1 MRTLKT
7 SEAAAFLNVSA
18 NTLRSWE
25 RRFGYPRPMRSPGQH
40 RLYTYGDITAL
51 RDALLA
57 GLSISSA
64 IGVAQEGLR
73 SGMNALLGALAAFD
87 APAADEVMESTL
99 ALRSVERSVE
109 DVLLPAMDQ
118 ISERHGADSAPAAF
132 AARWAGDWLR
142 RALRLA
148 YAPEQKASIVIG
160 DASRDEFDPDAVYIR
175 ALELVC
181 ERSGP
186 GPLCLPVRG
195 IGSMTQAISA
205 TSPSA
210 IVIAGRHASDDQVAR
225 WAYTVRSAAGPLPVA
240 LFRRRPDSERLHP
253 TGARVLSQSPLAAQ
267 QQLIETIAAERPS
280 SQAARTRAAPRRR
293 LAPVRRAAV

>member
-1 MRTLKT
+1 
-7 SEAAAFLNVSA
+7 
-18 NTLRSWE
+18 
-25 RRFGYPRPMRSPGQH
+25 MRSPGQH

-280 SQAARTRAAPRRR
+280 GQAARARAAPRRR